1 MYFLRDP
8 LVDLTED
15 EWFAIAVIIAAIY
28 HLTTTRTVWDIKN
41 MRIRSGN
48 FLALKFSN
56 QLITE
61 VHE

>member
-1 MYFLRDP
+1 MYFLRDS

-28 HLTTTRTVWDIKN
+28 HLTTTRTVCDLWN

-48 FLALKFSN
+48 FLALKFTN
-56 QLITE
+56 KLIAGE
-61 VHE
+61 VL